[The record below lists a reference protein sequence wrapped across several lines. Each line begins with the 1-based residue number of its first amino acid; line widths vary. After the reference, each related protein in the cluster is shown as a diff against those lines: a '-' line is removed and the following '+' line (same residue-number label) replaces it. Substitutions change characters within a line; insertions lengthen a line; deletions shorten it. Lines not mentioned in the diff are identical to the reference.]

1 MTTDTVTSRA
11 MPSAPSLASSTR
23 FRTFAITFSTVG
35 PVIYLVSLFMN
46 WPLFTFHPATNR
58 FAWGLEAA
66 RSGEGP
72 NMTWYGWTMTALLA
86 ATALGL
92 LATLL
97 PERIAKRIPL
107 SLVWLLPWLAIPFL
121 AWDLKQWWFHP

>member
-1 MTTDTVTSRA
+1 MTTDTVTSKA
-11 MPSAPSLASSTR
+11 MPSASSLASSTR

-35 PVIYLVSLFMN
+35 PVVYLVSLFMN
-46 WPLFTFHPATNR
+46 WPVFTYHPATNR

-72 NMTWYGWTMTALLA
+72 NMTWYGWTLTALLA

-97 PERIAKRIPL
+97 PERIAKRIPINL
-107 SLVWLLPWLAIPFL
+107 MWILAWLAIPFL

>member
-1 MTTDTVTSRA
+1 MSAPTVTTGATRA
-11 MPSAPSLASSTR
+11 TSSLVSSTR
-23 FRTFAITFSTVG
+23 FRTFVITFAIVG
-35 PVIYLVSLFMN
+35 PVIYMVCLQMN

-72 NMTWYGWTMTALLA
+72 NMTWYGWTAMTLLVG
-86 ATALGL
+86 TIVSF

-97 PERIAKRIPL
+97 PESVTKRIPL
-107 SLVWLLPWLAIPFL
+107 ILVWLLPILAIPYL
-121 AWDLKQWWFHP
+121 IYDLRQWWFHP

>member
-1 MTTDTVTSRA
+1 MTADMLTSRA
-11 MPSAPSLASSTR
+11 RASTAPVATSAKL
-23 FRTFAITFSTVG
+23 RTFVLTFSTVG
-35 PVIYLVSLFMN
+35 PVAYLVALYMN
-46 WPLFTFHPATNR
+46 WPVFTYHPATNR

-72 NMTWYGWTMTALLA
+72 NMTWYGWTLTALLTA
-86 ATALGL
+86 AVLGF

-107 SLVWLLPWLAIPFL
+107 SLVWILPWLAIPFL
-121 AWDLKQWWFHP
+121 AWDLRQWWFHP